1 MKVLKT
7 EEADLSIKIKNKN
20 SELSIYK
27 NSENSL
33 DKILNELNIS
43 PKIDFNSKQ
52 QILHKYINDIT
63 IEFFDEYYVIDLD
76 LNIQNIESV
85 RYIFV
90 KNYKYAHATFGD
102 EIEYIILD
110 SEFEETKEMELK
122 VYVNDI

>member
-1 MKVLKT
+1 MKFFILFF
-7 EEADLSIKIKNKN
+7 LPFFIFS
-20 SELSIYK
+20 
-27 NSENSL
+27 NSL

-90 KNYKYAHATFGD
+90 KNYKYAHTKFGN
-102 EIEYIILD
+102 EMEFIILD
-110 SEFEETKEMELK
+110 PKFKETKEIELK
-122 VYVNDI
+122 AYIH